1 VNTCEPERPL
11 AVLVGAGPGDPDLV
25 TLAGAKWLSIADV
38 VIYDRLASPSLLR
51 LCRRDA
57 ELIYVGKA
65 GGEPSIAQ
73 EQITALLVEKCR
85 RNRLVVRLKGGDPF
99 IFGRGGEEVEALVQA
114 GIPFRVVPGITAAI
128 GAGAYGGIPL
138 TDRRFGSTLTFVTGH
153 EDPTKDVSAIN
164 WSALAGIDTLV
175 FYMGVGNL
183 PVIADRLMSSGRPGQ
198 TPVAIVHQA
207 TSPRQQVVIATLST
221 IAAEAAKAGIRPPAL
236 IIVGGVVALRERFAW
251 FEKLPLFG
259 RTVLVTRTREQA
271 SQLTER
277 LSQLGAE
284 VLEAPTIAIEPPAS
298 YDALDAALGRLGE
311 FDWLVLT
318 SPNGV
323 ASMLDRMQALG
334 MDARALA
341 GTRVAAV
348 GPATAKALQE
358 RFIRPDLAPEEGTTE
373 ALGVALGEKGS
384 VKGKRVLLACADI
397 ATEDLAS
404 ILRRAGAGVEE
415 VALYRTVSPASLPP
429 EAVDALKAGHVDWI
443 TFTSS
448 STVENFLKLTAAL
461 DLKAARA
468 KIAAIGP
475 VTAKT
480 LQTHGL
486 SPTVVARPHTI
497 PGLVE
502 AIVRFEAQTSRG

>member
-1 VNTCEPERPL
+1 
-11 AVLVGAGPGDPDLV
+11 
-25 TLAGAKWLSIADV
+25 
-38 VIYDRLASPSLLR
+38 
-51 LCRRDA
+51 
-57 ELIYVGKA
+57 
-65 GGEPSIAQ
+65 
-73 EQITALLVEKCR
+73 
-85 RNRLVVRLKGGDPF
+85 
-99 IFGRGGEEVEALVQA
+99 
-114 GIPFRVVPGITAAI
+114 
-128 GAGAYGGIPL
+128 
-138 TDRRFGSTLTFVTGH
+138 
-153 EDPTKDVSAIN
+153 
-164 WSALAGIDTLV
+164 
-175 FYMGVGNL
+175 
-183 PVIADRLMSSGRPGQ
+183 
-198 TPVAIVHQA
+198 VAIVHQA

-284 VLEAPTIAIEPPAS
+284 VLEAPTIAVEPPAS
-298 YDALDAALGRLGE
+298 YDAVDAALGRLGE

-348 GPATAKALQE
+348 GPATAEALQE
-358 RFIRPDLAPEEGTTE
+358 RLIRADVAPEEGTTE

-384 VKGKRVLLACADI
+384 VKGKRVLLARADI
-397 ATEDLAS
+397 ATEDLAN

-415 VALYRTVSPASLPP
+415 VALYRTVPPASLPP
-429 EAVDALKAGHVDWI
+429 EAVDALKAGRVDWI

-461 DLKAARA
+461 DLKAAQA

-486 SPTVVARPHTI
+486 SPTVVAWPHTI

-502 AIVRFEAQTSRG
+502 AIVRFEAQTCRG